1 MLARLFVI
9 IGGLVVLVLL
19 AALAVPPFIDWTG
32 YRAAFEREASTVL
45 GRKVTVRG
53 DARARLLPFPSV
65 TFTDVVVSSGAAGR
79 PAMTV
84 DTFSMDAELAPFLR
98 GEVLIFD
105 MRLERPRAAITVA
118 DDGTVD
124 WAMRPSSPFDASQ
137 IAIEKLTVTDGAVE
151 LRHGP
156 GERVHTVSGIEATV
170 SAKSLLGPWRVDG
183 NLAFDGLPAEISV
196 TTGRAG
202 EDGRMR
208 LRLRARPQDYAAT
221 IESDGNARIRSG
233 VITYAG
239 QFRLSEDA
247 AQPAPLRGAGGET
260 VFAAPAKAVPGYRA
274 SGTFQLDH
282 ARLSIDEFRF
292 ETGPVDS
299 PYSADGTA
307 SLDFGGEPRF
317 RVEASGAQVQFDE
330 AVPGQTGAAPTA
342 QARIAGLEKALRRLP
357 HPTIPGSVEV
367 QLPAVVAGDT
377 TIRDVHV
384 SAEPAEGGWTVHS
397 LAATLPGRT
406 AFEASGLLAT
416 GDAVGFRG
424 TMLLAIAQPSGF
436 AAWLAS
442 DVDDAVRRLPAAGF
456 SANVDLTRS
465 RQKFSDLEL
474 VLGGAKFAGTIE
486 AAQPGDARSSMTL
499 ALRGG
504 ALDIESLSA
513 FASIFVSTG
522 GDNRFTGQDL
532 DFDLKAGPVEAW
544 GLSAEK
550 ADTAL
555 RLRGDV
561 LEVDRLALSGL
572 AGASLSATGRL
583 SGFPEKLAG
592 KVDVSVVAVDLAP
605 LVEALADNR
614 GDSSAVTGAAIT
626 GPAIMGPATMGP
638 ATMGSAIIGPAITGL
653 AQRARAYPGLLE
665 DARIDMVMSAAG
677 EDEGHRSLAVSA
689 QGTAGGS
696 AFSASLSLKTTAGDV
711 LLSPLSLS
719 LGIRNDDATA
729 LMALAGLPA
738 LPLGLTG
745 PGVADISANGSLRD
759 GMAATALFTG
769 EDFRLSFDGAVS
781 ADDRGDDHG
790 LAIKGGASVEAADI
804 EPWLMTAGVAL
815 PGMGVGTSLTLG
827 AEADYGSNVL
837 ILKGLSGAINE
848 TAVSGDINAGM
859 KGGKPSLTGEVR
871 LDELYLDPFVAMLA
885 GEDAL
890 APDAGGWPTAAFA
903 PAAHTPAYIDMDVS
917 AAALMA
923 GPMATAYDASMSLKL
938 DDDGLRV
945 SDLRG
950 RLLGGALSGMFE
962 IRNSAGT
969 GLLNAQMAVSD
980 ADLAALLPGAGLTGR
995 SDLSAAVST
1004 SGKSVDGMMTS
1015 LSGSG
1020 TASLKGLAIA
1030 GLNPD
1035 GLGAFLKAA
1044 DAAGRD
1050 MDARRTAEFAGPIAR
1065 QGSFAA
1071 RDADV
1076 AFTLANG
1083 ILRAPPLRLVSQTS
1097 EISADVSANLAA
1109 GTAHVQGS
1117 IAYDAGE
1124 DALVG
1129 SDPTLNFTVE
1139 GAFDDMTAS
1148 FDSAPLAQYLTQ
1160 RALEHEQQRV
1170 EAMQSVLLEKQ
1181 RLRREVR
1188 YYADLQARRERAA
1201 EEERLRQ
1208 EALRKKAEEEKRA
1221 KEEAERAAQAARVRA
1236 EQAAR
1241 EAEAERIRRETE
1253 GRKEKPVPQPAPAAP
1268 GASDNEPARPR
1279 GEPFSLQNLLDSLE
1293 GQ

>member
-32 YRAAFEREASTVL
+32 YRAAFEREASIIL

-65 TFTDVVVSSGAAGR
+65 TFTDVVVSGGADGQQ
-79 PAMTV
+79 AMAV

-105 MRLERPRAAITVA
+105 MRLERPRAVIAVA
-118 DDGTVD
+118 DDGTID
-124 WAMRPSSPFDASQ
+124 WAVRPSSPFDAGQ
-137 IAIEKLTVTDGAVE
+137 IAIEKLTVTDGSVE

-156 GERVHTVSGIEATV
+156 GGRVHTLSGIDATV

-183 NLAFDGLPAEISV
+183 NLVFDGLPTEVSA

-202 EDGRMR
+202 DDGQMR

-221 IESDGNARIRSG
+221 MESDGNARISNG
-233 VITYAG
+233 ALTYAG
-239 QFRLSEDA
+239 QFRLTEDA
-247 AQPAPLRGAGGET
+247 AQPAQLRGGDGEMVSLT
-260 VFAAPAKAVPGYRA
+260 PVKAVPGYRA
-274 SGTFQLDH
+274 SGMFQLNH

-292 ETGPVDS
+292 ETGPVES

-307 SLDFGGEPRF
+307 SLDFGKEPRF
-317 RVEASGAQVQFDE
+317 RIEASGAQVQFDE
-330 AVPGQTGAAPTA
+330 AVSGETGTASNA
-342 QARIAGLEKALRRLP
+342 QARLAGLEEALRHLP
-357 HPTIPGSVEV
+357 RPTIPGSVEV

-377 TIRDVHV
+377 TIRDVRV
-384 SAEPAEGGWTVHS
+384 SAEPADGGWTIHS

-406 AFEASGLLAT
+406 TFESSGLLAT
-416 GDAVGFRG
+416 GDAIGFRG
-424 TMLLAIAQPSGF
+424 RMLLAVAQPSGF

-486 AAQPGDARSSMTL
+486 AAQPGDARSSMAL
-499 ALRGG
+499 ALQGG
-504 ALDIESLSA
+504 ALDLESLSA

-522 GDNRFTGQDL
+522 GDNRFAGQDL
-532 DFDLKAGPVEAW
+532 DLDLKAGPVEAW
-544 GLSAEK
+544 GLSAQK
-550 ADTAL
+550 AETAL

-561 LEVDRLALSGL
+561 LEVDRLALDDL

-583 SGFPEKLAG
+583 SGFPEKPAG

-605 LVEALADNR
+605 LVEALAGTHGDNSVIA
-614 GDSSAVTGAAIT
+614 GLVIA
-626 GPAIMGPATMGP
+626 
-638 ATMGSAIIGPAITGL
+638 GL
-653 AQRARAYPGLLE
+653 AQRVQNYPGLLE
-665 DARIDMVMSAAG
+665 DARIDAVMSAAG
-677 EDEGHRSLAVSA
+677 ENDGDRGIAVSA
-689 QGTAGGS
+689 QGSAGGS
-696 AFSASLSLKTTAGDV
+696 VFSASLSLKTKAEDL
-711 LLSPLSLS
+711 LLSPLSVT

-759 GMAATALFTG
+759 GMAATALVTG
-769 EDFRLSFDGAVS
+769 EDFRLSFDGTVS
-781 ADDRGDDHG
+781 ADDQGP
-790 LAIKGGASVEAADI
+790 AIKGGTSLEAADI

-815 PGMGVGTSLTLG
+815 PGMGTGTSLTLG
-827 AEADYGSNVL
+827 AEADYGSGVL

-848 TAVSGDINAGM
+848 TAVSGDINAEM
-859 KGGKPSLTGEVR
+859 KGGKPSLTGEVS
-871 LDELYLDPFVAMLA
+871 LDELYLDPFVAMLT
-885 GEDAL
+885 GDEAL
-890 APDAGGWPTAAFA
+890 APVSGEWPTAPFA
-903 PAAHTPAYIDMDVS
+903 ATARTPAAIDMSVS

-923 GPMATAYDASMSLKL
+923 GHMATAYDASMSLKL

-945 SDLRG
+945 SDLNG
-950 RLLGGALSGMFE
+950 RLLGGVLSGMFE

-980 ADLAALLPGAGLTGR
+980 ADLATIFPGAGLSGR
-995 SDLSAAVST
+995 TDLSATIST

-1020 TASLKGLAIA
+1020 TASLKGLAIS

-1035 GLGAFLKAA
+1035 ALGAFLKAA
-1044 DAAGRD
+1044 DAVGRD
-1050 MDARRTAEFAGPIAR
+1050 IDARRTAEFAGTIAK
-1065 QGSFAA
+1065 QGRFAA
-1071 RDADV
+1071 KDTDV

-1083 ILRAPPLRLVSQTS
+1083 ILRAPPLRLESQTS
-1097 EISADVSANLAA
+1097 GISADLSANLAT
-1109 GTAHVQGS
+1109 GTVHAQGS
-1117 IAYDAGE
+1117 IAYAAGE

-1129 SDPTLNFTVE
+1129 SEPTLNFTVD
-1139 GAFDDMTAS
+1139 GAFDAMTAS
-1148 FDSAPLAQYLTQ
+1148 FDSTQLAQYLTQ
-1160 RALEHEQQRV
+1160 RALEQEQQRV
-1170 EAMQSVLLEKQ
+1170 EAMQAALLEKQ
-1181 RLRREVR
+1181 RLRREAR

-1208 EALRKKAEEEKRA
+1208 EAERQKAEEEARA
-1221 KEEAERAAQAARVRA
+1221 REEAERAAREARLRA
-1236 EQAAR
+1236 EQEAR
-1241 EAEAERIRRETE
+1241 EAEAERVRRDAEAERIRRETE
-1253 GRKEKPVPQPAPAAP
+1253 GRAGKPQPSPGIPPANDNAPASPQA
-1268 GASDNEPARPR
+1268 
-1279 GEPFSLQNLLDSLE
+1279 EPFNLQNLLNSLE
-1293 GQ
+1293 GG